1 MGWLRRRWRYV
12 GLTLLPLLLALLHA
26 TGWLHMPALQRL
38 DDRTYDLNLRATM
51 PRTQDPRIVVI
62 DIDER
67 SLQAIGHWPWRRDLL
82 AQLAHELLQ
91 RQQVAVLGFDV
102 LFAEADTSSGLPVL
116 RQLAQGPLRE
126 QPGFA
131 EQLSRLSPALDF
143 DARFA
148 AAVRDQP
155 VVLGYYFTSDRH
167 GHTRGVL
174 PAPVMD
180 AHAMQGRTVRLLSWT
195 GYGANVA
202 PLAEAAPQ
210 AGFFNSVTDVD
221 GMVRSIPVLAR
232 FQGQYYESLA
242 LAVFRRLRGLPE
254 VRPGFAPAPND
265 YQGLE
270 SVRLYQAGQLQTS
283 IPVDDRVTALV
294 PFRGPGGPQGG
305 SFEYISAAEV
315 LAGRLPAA
323 ALRGKIALVGTTA
336 PGLLDAR
343 ATPVGETYPG
353 VEVHASLLSG
363 LLDGSIKVRP
373 DYAAG
378 FEVLQLL
385 LVGLALVLLL
395 PWASVG
401 RAVAVALGLT
411 GALIGLH
418 LWLYLGAGLVLPLAS
433 ALLLV
438 LVSFVLNMAYGYL
451 VERRAKREL
460 AELFGTYV
468 PPELVDEM
476 LRSPEHYTMQARS
489 QEMTVM
495 FCDMRGFT
503 RMSEHMEPAQ
513 LQAMVNEVFSRLTR
527 IIRAHRGTIDK
538 YMGDCVMAFWGA
550 PLPTDQHARLA
561 VQAALDMVAAI
572 EALNAEHHS
581 RDHATTVAGAAPA
594 PIRIDIGIGLSTG
607 PMCVGDMGS
616 DVRRSYTVLG
626 DAVNLGARLE
636 GLCKTYGTAIV
647 ASAATQQ
654 QAAAAFDWLELDK
667 VRVQGR
673 EAAVHIFTPQPH
685 PASPVPP
692 EAAASHC
699 WAQFLAAYRRQDWD
713 TAQALLAQARS
724 AGVYYFLCALYA
736 QRIATQ
742 RQAPPL
748 AAWDGT
754 THYSTK

>member
-1 MGWLRRRWRYV
+1 MGWASRRWRYV
-12 GLTLLPLLLALLHA
+12 GLTLVPLVLALLHA
-26 TGWLHMPALQRL
+26 TGWLSMPALQRM
-38 DDRTYDLNLRATM
+38 DDRIYDIRLRATM
-51 PRTQDPRIVVI
+51 PHTPDPRIVVI

-67 SLQAIGHWPWRRDLL
+67 SLQEQGHWPWRRDLL
-82 AQLAHELLQ
+82 AQMVHELLQ

-102 LFAEADTSSGLPVL
+102 LFSEADTSSGLPVL
-116 RQLAQGPLRE
+116 RQLAQGPLRD

-131 EQLSRLSPALDF
+131 EELARLTPQLDF

-148 AAVRDQP
+148 AAVHKQP
-155 VVLGYYFTSDRH
+155 VVLGFYFTSDRE

-174 PAPVMD
+174 PAPVMGAD
-180 AHAMQGRTVRLLSWT
+180 AMQGRAVRLLSWT

-202 PLAEAAPQ
+202 ALAEAAPQ
-210 AGFFNSVTDVD
+210 AGFFNSVTDAD
-221 GMVRSIPVLAR
+221 GMVRSIPLLAR

-242 LAVFRRLRGLPE
+242 LAVFRRLSGLPE
-254 VRPGFAPAPND
+254 VRPGFPPAPGD

-270 SVRLYQAGQLQTS
+270 NIRLYQAGQLKTA

-294 PFRGPGGPQGG
+294 PFRGLGGPQGG
-305 SFEYISAAEV
+305 SFTYISATDL

-323 ALRGKIALVGTTA
+323 ALQGKIALVGTTA

-353 VEVHASLLSG
+353 VEVHASMLSG
-363 LLDGSIKVRP
+363 LLDGAIKVRP

-378 FEVLQLL
+378 FEALQLL
-385 LVGLALVLLL
+385 VVGLALVLLL
-395 PWASVG
+395 PLVSVG
-401 RAVAVALGLT
+401 RAVAVALGL
-411 GALIGLH
+411 ASVLVGLN
-418 LWLYLGAGLVLPLAS
+418 LWFYLGAGLVLPLAS

-451 VERRAKREL
+451 VESRAKREL

-476 LRSPEHYTMQARS
+476 LRSPEHYSMQARN

-503 RMSEHMEPAQ
+503 RMSEHMDPAQ
-513 LQAMVNEVFSRLTR
+513 LQAMLNDVFSRLTG

-550 PLPTDQHARLA
+550 PLHTDQHAQLA
-561 VQAALDMVAAI
+561 VLAALDMVAAI
-572 EALNAEHHS
+572 DALNAEHRAQAS
-581 RDHATTVAGAAPA
+581 GVEGAAPLS
-594 PIRIDIGIGLSTG
+594 IGIGLSTG
-607 PMCVGDMGS
+607 LMCVGDMGS

-636 GLCKTYGTAIV
+636 GLSKTYGVTIV
-647 ASAATQQ
+647 ASDTTRQ
-654 QAAAAFDWLELDK
+654 QAAAGVDWLELDK

-673 EAAVHIFTPQPH
+673 SGAVHIYTPLQ
-685 PASPVPP
+685 SSD
-692 EAAASHC
+692 AAANGP
-699 WAQFLAAYRRQDWD
+699 WQQFLAAYRQQSWD
-713 TAQALLAQARS
+713 RAEALLAQAQA
-724 AGVYYFLCALYA
+724 AGVYYFLCELYA
-736 QRIATQ
+736 QRIASLRKASPDT
-742 RQAPPL
+742 
-748 AAWDGT
+748 AWDGS
-754 THYSTK
+754 THFDTK

>member
-1 MGWLRRRWRYV
+1 MGWVSRRWRYA
-12 GLTLLPLLLALLHA
+12 GLTLVPLVLALLHA
-26 TGWLHMPALQRL
+26 TGWLPMPALQRL
-38 DDRTYDLNLRATM
+38 DDRIYDIRLRATM
-51 PRTQDPRIVVI
+51 PRTLDPRIVII

-67 SLQAIGHWPWRRDLL
+67 SLQALGHWPWRRDRL
-82 AQLAHELLQ
+82 AQLVMELLQ
-91 RQQVAVLGFDV
+91 RQKVAVLGFDV
-102 LFAEADTSSGLPVL
+102 LFSEADTSSGLPVL
-116 RQLAQGPLRE
+116 RQLAQGPLRD
-126 QPGFA
+126 QPGFTEA
-131 EQLSRLSPALDF
+131 LARITPELDF

-148 AAVRDQP
+148 AAVRNQP
-155 VVLGYYFTSDRH
+155 VVLGYYFTSDRD

-180 AHAMQGRTVRLLSWT
+180 AEALQGRAVRLLSWT

-210 AGFFNSVTDVD
+210 AGFFNSVTDAD
-221 GMVRSIPVLAR
+221 GMVRSIPLLAR

-242 LAVFRRLRGLPE
+242 LAVFRRLSGLPE
-254 VRPGFAPAPND
+254 VRPGFSSAPGD
-265 YQGLE
+265 YQVVE
-270 SVRLYQAGQLQTS
+270 SVRLYLAGQLKTT

-294 PFRGPGGPQGG
+294 PFRGLGGPQGG
-305 SFEYISAAEV
+305 SFDFISAADL
-315 LAGRLPAA
+315 LAGRLPEA

-373 DYAAG
+373 DYVAG

-385 LVGLALVLLL
+385 LVGLALVLLF
-395 PWASVG
+395 PRVSVG
-401 RAVAVALGLT
+401 WAVAVVLGLA
-411 GALIGLH
+411 GALMALH

-438 LVSFVLNMAYGYL
+438 LGTFVLHMAYGYL
-451 VERRAKREL
+451 VESRAKREL

-503 RMSEHMEPAQ
+503 RMSEHMDPAQ
-513 LQAMVNEVFSRLTR
+513 LQAMLNDIFSRLTS
-527 IIRAHRGTIDK
+527 IIRAQRGTIDK

-550 PLPTDQHARLA
+550 PLHTGQHARLA
-561 VQAALDMVAAI
+561 VQAALEMVAAI
-572 EALNAEHHS
+572 EALNAEH
-581 RDHATTVAGAAPA
+581 RAQPPGAVGHEPLS
-594 PIRIDIGIGLSTG
+594 IGIGLSTG
-607 PMCVGDMGS
+607 LMCVGDMGS

-636 GLCKTYGTAIV
+636 GLSKTYGATIV
-647 ASAATQQ
+647 ASDATRQ
-654 QAAAAFDWLELDK
+654 QAATAFGWLELDK

-673 EAAVHIFTPQPH
+673 SGAVHIFTPLNPDD
-685 PASPVPP
+685 ATAL
-692 EAAASHC
+692 EGAASGT
-699 WAQFLAAYRRQDWD
+699 WPQFLAAYRRQDWD
-713 TAQALLAQARS
+713 TAEALLAQAQA
-724 AGVYYFLCALYA
+724 AGVYYFLCHLYA
-736 QRIATQ
+736 QRIASL
-742 RQAPPL
+742 RKASPD
-748 AAWDGT
+748 AAWDGS
-754 THYSTK
+754 THFDTK

>member
-1 MGWLRRRWRYV
+1 MGWVSRRWRYA
-12 GLTLLPLLLALLHA
+12 GLTLVPLVLALLHA
-26 TGWLHMPALQRL
+26 TGWLPMPALQRL
-38 DDRTYDLNLRATM
+38 DDRIYDIRLRATM
-51 PRTQDPRIVVI
+51 PRTLDPRIVII

-67 SLQAIGHWPWRRDLL
+67 SLQALGHWPWRRDRL
-82 AQLAHELLQ
+82 AQLVMELLQ
-91 RQQVAVLGFDV
+91 RQKVAMLGFDV
-102 LFAEADTSSGLPVL
+102 LFSEADTSSGLPVL
-116 RQLAQGPLRE
+116 RQLAQGPLRD
-126 QPGFA
+126 QPGFTEA
-131 EQLSRLSPALDF
+131 LARITPELDF

-148 AAVRDQP
+148 AAVRNQP
-155 VVLGYYFTSDRH
+155 VVLGYYFTSDRD

-180 AHAMQGRTVRLLSWT
+180 AEALQGRAVRLLSWT

-210 AGFFNSVTDVD
+210 AGFFNSVTDAD
-221 GMVRSIPVLAR
+221 GMVRSIPLLAR

-242 LAVFRRLRGLPE
+242 LAVFRRLSGLPE
-254 VRPGFAPAPND
+254 VRPGFSSAPGD
-265 YQGLE
+265 YQGVE
-270 SVRLYQAGQLQTS
+270 SVRLYLAGQLKTT

-294 PFRGPGGPQGG
+294 PFRGLGGPQGG
-305 SFEYISAAEV
+305 SFDFISAADL
-315 LAGRLPAA
+315 LAGRLPEA

-373 DYAAG
+373 DYVAG

-385 LVGLALVLLL
+385 LVGLALVLLF
-395 PWASVG
+395 PRVSVG
-401 RAVAVALGLT
+401 WAVAVVLGLA
-411 GALIGLH
+411 GALMALH

-438 LVSFVLNMAYGYL
+438 LGTFVLHMAYGYL
-451 VERRAKREL
+451 VESQAKREL

-503 RMSEHMEPAQ
+503 RMSEHMDPAQ
-513 LQAMVNEVFSRLTR
+513 LQAMLNDIFSRLTS
-527 IIRAHRGTIDK
+527 IIRAQRGTIDK

-550 PLPTDQHARLA
+550 PLHTGQHARLA
-561 VQAALDMVAAI
+561 VQAALEMVAAI
-572 EALNAEHHS
+572 EALNAEH
-581 RDHATTVAGAAPA
+581 RAQPPGAVGHEPLS
-594 PIRIDIGIGLSTG
+594 IGIGLSTG
-607 PMCVGDMGS
+607 LMCVGDMGS

-636 GLCKTYGTAIV
+636 GLSKTYGATIV
-647 ASAATQQ
+647 ASDATRQ
-654 QAAAAFDWLELDK
+654 QAATAFGWLELDK

-673 EAAVHIFTPQPH
+673 SGAVHIFTPLNPDD
-685 PASPVPP
+685 ATAL
-692 EAAASHC
+692 EGAASGT
-699 WAQFLAAYRRQDWD
+699 WPQFLAAYRRQDWD
-713 TAQALLAQARS
+713 TAEALLAQAQA
-724 AGVYYFLCALYA
+724 AGVYYFLCHLYA
-736 QRIATQ
+736 QRIASL
-742 RQAPPL
+742 RKASPD
-748 AAWDGT
+748 AAWDGS
-754 THYSTK
+754 THFDTK

>member
-1 MGWLRRRWRYV
+1 MGWVSRRWRYA
-12 GLTLLPLLLALLHA
+12 GLTLVPLVLALLHA
-26 TGWLHMPALQRL
+26 TGWLPMPALQRL
-38 DDRTYDLNLRATM
+38 DDRIYDIRLRATM
-51 PRTQDPRIVVI
+51 PRTLDPRIVII

-67 SLQAIGHWPWRRDLL
+67 SLQALGHWPWRRDRL
-82 AQLAHELLQ
+82 AQLVKELLQ
-91 RQQVAVLGFDV
+91 RQKVAVLGFDV
-102 LFAEADTSSGLPVL
+102 LFSEADTSSGLPVL
-116 RQLAQGPLRE
+116 RQLAQGPLRD
-126 QPGFA
+126 QPGFTEA
-131 EQLSRLSPALDF
+131 LARITPELDF

-148 AAVRDQP
+148 AAVRNQP
-155 VVLGYYFTSDRH
+155 VVLGYYFTSDRD

-180 AHAMQGRTVRLLSWT
+180 AEALQGRAVRLLSWT

-210 AGFFNSVTDVD
+210 AGFFNSVTDAD
-221 GMVRSIPVLAR
+221 GMVRSIPLLAR

-242 LAVFRRLRGLPE
+242 LAVFRRLSGLPE
-254 VRPGFAPAPND
+254 VRPGFSSAPGD
-265 YQGLE
+265 YQGVE
-270 SVRLYQAGQLQTS
+270 SVRLYLAGQLKTT

-294 PFRGPGGPQGG
+294 PFRGLGGPQGG
-305 SFEYISAAEV
+305 SFDFISAADL
-315 LAGRLPAA
+315 LAGRLPEA

-373 DYAAG
+373 DYVAG

-385 LVGLALVLLL
+385 LVGLALVLLF
-395 PWASVG
+395 PRVSVG
-401 RAVAVALGLT
+401 WAVAVVLGLA
-411 GALIGLH
+411 GALMALH

-438 LVSFVLNMAYGYL
+438 LGTFVLHMAYGYL
-451 VERRAKREL
+451 VESQAKREL

-503 RMSEHMEPAQ
+503 RMSEHMDPAQ
-513 LQAMVNEVFSRLTR
+513 LQAMLNDIFSRLTS
-527 IIRAHRGTIDK
+527 IIRAQRGTIDK

-550 PLPTDQHARLA
+550 PLHTGQHARLA
-561 VQAALDMVAAI
+561 VQAALEMVAAI
-572 EALNAEHHS
+572 EALNAEH
-581 RDHATTVAGAAPA
+581 RAQPPGAVGHEPLS
-594 PIRIDIGIGLSTG
+594 IGIGLSTG
-607 PMCVGDMGS
+607 LMCVGDMGS

-636 GLCKTYGTAIV
+636 GLSKTYGATIV
-647 ASAATQQ
+647 ASDATRQ
-654 QAAAAFDWLELDK
+654 QAATAFGWLELDK

-673 EAAVHIFTPQPH
+673 SGAVHIFTPLNPDD
-685 PASPVPP
+685 ATAL
-692 EAAASHC
+692 EGAASGT
-699 WAQFLAAYRRQDWD
+699 WPQFLAAYRRQDWD
-713 TAQALLAQARS
+713 TAEALLAQAQA
-724 AGVYYFLCALYA
+724 AGVYYFLCHLYA
-736 QRIATQ
+736 QRIASL
-742 RQAPPL
+742 RKASPD
-748 AAWDGT
+748 AAWDGS
-754 THYSTK
+754 THFDTK

>member
-1 MGWLRRRWRYV
+1 MGWVSRRWRYL
-12 GLTLLPLLLALLHA
+12 GLTLIPLLLALLHA
-26 TGWLHMPALQRL
+26 TGWLPMPALQRL
-38 DDRTYDLNLRATM
+38 DDRVYDIGLRATM
-51 PRTQDPRIVVI
+51 PRTLDPRIVVI

-67 SLQAIGHWPWRRDLL
+67 SLQAVGHWPWRRDLL
-82 AQLAHELLQ
+82 ARMVDELLQ

-102 LFAEADTSSGLPVL
+102 LFSEADTSSGLPVL
-116 RQLAQGPLRE
+116 RQLAQGPLRD

-131 EQLSRLSPALDF
+131 EQLGRLTPELDF

-148 AAVRDQP
+148 AAVRGQP
-155 VVLGYYFTSDRH
+155 VVLGFYFTSDRD
-167 GHTRGVL
+167 GNTRGVL

-180 AHAMQGRTVRLLSWT
+180 AGAMQGRAVRLLSWT

-221 GMVRSIPVLAR
+221 GMVRSIPLLAR
-232 FQGQYYESLA
+232 FQGKYYESLA
-242 LAVFRRLRGLPE
+242 LAVFRRLSGLPE
-254 VRPGFAPAPND
+254 VRPGFPAGPGD

-270 SVRLYQAGQLQTS
+270 SVQLHHAGQLKTS

-294 PFRGPGGPQGG
+294 PFRGLGGPQGG
-305 SFEYISAAEV
+305 SFKYVSAADV
-315 LAGRLPAA
+315 LAGQLPDA
-323 ALRGKIALVGTTA
+323 ALRGKIVLVGTTA

-385 LVGLALVLLL
+385 LVGLALMLLL
-395 PWASVG
+395 PLVSVG
-401 RAVAVALGLT
+401 RAVAVALGLA
-411 GALIGLH
+411 GVLIGLH

-451 VERRAKREL
+451 VESRAKREL

-476 LRSPEHYTMQARS
+476 LRSPEHYSMQARN

-503 RMSEHMEPAQ
+503 RMSEHMDPAQ
-513 LQAMVNEVFSRLTR
+513 LQAMLNEVFSRLTR
-527 IIRAHRGTIDK
+527 IIRAQRGTIDK

-550 PLPTDQHARLA
+550 PLHTDQHARLA
-561 VQAALDMVAAI
+561 VQAALEMAAAI
-572 EALNAEHHS
+572 EVLNAEHRSHGQAS
-581 RDHATTVAGAAPA
+581 GAGDEAPLS
-594 PIRIDIGIGLSTG
+594 IGIGLSTG
-607 PMCVGDMGS
+607 LMCVGDMGS

-626 DAVNLGARLE
+626 DTVNLGSRLE
-636 GLCKTYGTAIV
+636 GLSKIYGVTIV
-647 ASAATQQ
+647 ASEATRQ
-654 QAAAAFDWLELDK
+654 QAAGLHWLELDK
-667 VRVQGR
+667 VQVQGR
-673 EAAVHIFTPQPH
+673 SGAVHIYTPLQPGGTTTLG
-685 PASPVPP
+685 
-692 EAAASHC
+692 AAASGP
-699 WAQFLAAYRRQDWD
+699 WQQFLAAYRQQSWD
-713 TAQALLAQARS
+713 RAEVLLAQARA
-724 AGVYYFLCALYA
+724 AGVYYFLCELYA
-736 QRIATQ
+736 QRIASL
-742 RQAPPL
+742 RKAPLNP
-748 AAWDGT
+748 AWDG
-754 THYSTK
+754 STRFDTK

>member
-1 MGWLRRRWRYV
+1 MGWVSRRWRYA
-12 GLTLLPLLLALLHA
+12 GLTLVPLVLALLHA
-26 TGWLHMPALQRL
+26 TGWLPMPALQRL
-38 DDRTYDLNLRATM
+38 DDRIYDIRLRATM
-51 PRTQDPRIVVI
+51 PRTLDPRIVII

-67 SLQAIGHWPWRRDLL
+67 SLQALGHWPWRRDRL
-82 AQLAHELLQ
+82 AQLVMELLQ
-91 RQQVAVLGFDV
+91 RQKVAVLGFDV
-102 LFAEADTSSGLPVL
+102 LFSEADTSSGLPVL
-116 RQLAQGPLRE
+116 RQLAQGPLRD
-126 QPGFA
+126 QPGFTEA
-131 EQLSRLSPALDF
+131 LARITPELDF

-148 AAVRDQP
+148 AAVRNQP
-155 VVLGYYFTSDRH
+155 VVLGYYFTSDRD

-180 AHAMQGRTVRLLSWT
+180 AEALQGRAVRLLSWT

-210 AGFFNSVTDVD
+210 AGFFNSVTDAD
-221 GMVRSIPVLAR
+221 GMVRSIPLLAR

-242 LAVFRRLRGLPE
+242 LAVFRRLSGLPE
-254 VRPGFAPAPND
+254 VRPGFSSAPGD
-265 YQGLE
+265 YQGVE
-270 SVRLYQAGQLQTS
+270 SVRLYLAGQLKTT

-294 PFRGPGGPQGG
+294 PFRGLGGPQGG
-305 SFEYISAAEV
+305 SFDFISAADL
-315 LAGRLPAA
+315 LAGRLPEA

-373 DYAAG
+373 DYVAG

-385 LVGLALVLLL
+385 LVGLALVLLF
-395 PWASVG
+395 PRVSVG
-401 RAVAVALGLT
+401 WAVAVVLGLA
-411 GALIGLH
+411 GALMALH

-438 LVSFVLNMAYGYL
+438 LGTFVLHMAYGYL
-451 VERRAKREL
+451 VESQAKREL

-503 RMSEHMEPAQ
+503 RMSEHMDPAQ
-513 LQAMVNEVFSRLTR
+513 LQAMLNDIFSRLTS
-527 IIRAHRGTIDK
+527 IIRAQRGTIDK

-550 PLPTDQHARLA
+550 PLHTGQHARLA
-561 VQAALDMVAAI
+561 VQAALEMVAAI
-572 EALNAEHHS
+572 EALNAEH
-581 RDHATTVAGAAPA
+581 RAQPPGAVGHEPLS
-594 PIRIDIGIGLSTG
+594 IGIGLSTG
-607 PMCVGDMGS
+607 LMCVGDMGS

-636 GLCKTYGTAIV
+636 GLSKTYGATIV
-647 ASAATQQ
+647 ASDATRQ
-654 QAAAAFDWLELDK
+654 QAATAFGWLELDK

-673 EAAVHIFTPQPH
+673 SGAVHIFTPLNPDD
-685 PASPVPP
+685 ATAL
-692 EAAASHC
+692 EGAASGT
-699 WAQFLAAYRRQDWD
+699 WPQFLAAYRRQDWD
-713 TAQALLAQARS
+713 TAEALLAQAQA
-724 AGVYYFLCALYA
+724 AGVYYFLCHLYA
-736 QRIATQ
+736 QRIASL
-742 RQAPPL
+742 RKASPD
-748 AAWDGT
+748 AAWDGS
-754 THYSTK
+754 THFDTK